1 MISKSLIAA
10 SSKPLVLAILKR
22 GESYGYQII
31 RKVRDV
37 SRGAMEWSDGMLY
50 PVLHR
55 LEKEGLIVSQWKMS
69 EEGRPR
75 RYYNITP
82 EGLTALD
89 TEMSMWQTVHEAVFT
104 AWQLPEQPDN
114 R

>member
-82 EGLTALD
+82 AGLAALD
-89 TEMSMWQTVHEAVFT
+89 SEISMWQTVHEAVCT
-104 AWQLPEQPDN
+104 AWQLPEQEN